1 MDLNYD
7 VVKICY
13 YKYEEN
19 LIDPFEAKVLLPLI
33 IYTDNYTFT
42 ETTLLSLSN
51 QTSYYGNKFIIP

>member
-1 MDLNYD
+1 MYVSNFELLDLNYD

-33 IYTDNYTFT
+33 IYTEDFKFI
-42 ETTLLSLSN
+42 ETTVLGLSN
-51 QTSYYGNKFIIP
+51 